1 MHKIV
6 LNRVVILIFALL
18 IVGVFIG
25 YMLKANQPDTTPKS
39 TSQGTS
45 PFKQQTE
52 DPFVDA
58 GDELKIC
65 LIKEMGEEAYQA
77 VATKQRGSTA
87 QEIEILKKCIDLVN
101 SDLNPPQ
108 Q

>member
-1 MHKIV
+1 MHKIF
-6 LNRVVILIFALL
+6 LNRGVILIFFVS

-25 YMLKANQPDTTPKS
+25 YMLKANQPDTTPKP

-45 PFKQQTE
+45 PFRQQTG

-77 VATKQRGSTA
+77 VATKQRGSTDK
-87 QEIEILKKCIDLVN
+87 EIAILKKCIDFVN
-101 SDLNPPQ
+101 LDLNPPQ
-108 Q
+108 K

>member
-6 LNRVVILIFALL
+6 LNKMVILILSL
-18 IVGVFIG
+18 IIVGLIIG
-25 YMLKANQPDTTPKS
+25 YTLKTIQPDATPKP

-58 GDELKIC
+58 GDELKAC

-77 VATKQRGSTA
+77 VVTKQRGSTDK
-87 QEIEILKKCIDLVN
+87 EIEILKKCIDLVN
-101 SDLNPPQ
+101 LKLHPPEQ
-108 Q
+108 

>member
-6 LNRVVILIFALL
+6 LNKMVILIFSLI

-25 YMLKANQPDTTPKS
+25 YMLKANQQDITPKS

-65 LIKEMGEEAYQA
+65 LIKEMGEDEYQA
-77 VATKQRGSTA
+77 VATKQRGSTDK
-87 QEIEILKKCIDLVN
+87 EIEILKKCIDFVN
-101 SDLNPPQ
+101 LDLNPPQ
-108 Q
+108 K